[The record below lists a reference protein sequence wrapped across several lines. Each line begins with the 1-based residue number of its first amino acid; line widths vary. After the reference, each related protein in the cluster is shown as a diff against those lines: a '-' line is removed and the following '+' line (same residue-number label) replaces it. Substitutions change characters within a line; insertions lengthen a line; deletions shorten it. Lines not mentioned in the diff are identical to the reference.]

1 MVTQLEEIE
10 KDELIKM
17 IKTLWIER
25 KLKDLEIDYPED
37 NYERKLTIDLIPFF
51 RSAFNLNED
60 ILNHFYYNEK

>member
-1 MVTQLEEIE
+1 MITELEEIE

-17 IKTLWIER
+17 IKMLWIER

-37 NYERKLTIDLIPFF
+37 TYERKLTIELIAM

-60 ILNHFYYNEK
+60 ILNHFNYNEK